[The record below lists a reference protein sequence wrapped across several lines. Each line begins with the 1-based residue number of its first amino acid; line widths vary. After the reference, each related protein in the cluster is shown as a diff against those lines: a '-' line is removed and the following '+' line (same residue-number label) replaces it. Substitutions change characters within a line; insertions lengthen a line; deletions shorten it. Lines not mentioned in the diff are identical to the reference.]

1 MTKETILKTVG
12 IACIIGG
19 AVCLYIAGV
28 GESTVAAIV
37 GGVFVLAA
45 IIAAVIVG
53 KVAKP

>member
-1 MTKETILKTVG
+1 MNKETILKIIG
-12 IACIIGG
+12 ITCIVGG

-37 GGVFVLAA
+37 GGVFVLAV

-53 KVAKP
+53 KK